1 MARRKKKSRKNSSRN
16 SVLTVA
22 IFLVLC
28 AIIVM
33 AWKRLPNDENT
44 HSSVAHAPS
53 STMSGESLL
62 RVIIPDTIP
71 SQIVDY
77 TGMTLSFNARRHTP
91 NWVAWELTGDE
102 TTGTVK
108 RSSTFYNDPNVA
120 GCPETY
126 DYLYSGYD
134 RGHMAPAADM
144 KWSADAMK
152 ETFYLTNICPQD
164 HKLNI
169 GSWNNLE
176 EKCRALAQI
185 DSAIII
191 ISGPLYLHPTK
202 EFLGDNR
209 VEVPS
214 HFFKVILSP
223 YSEQPS
229 AIAFLIANSSHTEG
243 LQKSATSINNIESL
257 TGYDFFSALPND
269 VEEEL
274 EAQND
279 FMKWNRYITSNKR
292 KTQKRN

>member
-1 MARRKKKSRKNSSRN
+1 MATRRKKTRKSSSRN
-16 SVLTVA
+16 SVLTVV
-22 IFLVLC
+22 IFLFLC
-28 AIIVM
+28 AVIVM
-33 AWKRLPNDENT
+33 AWKKLPAGNNSF
-44 HSSVAHAPS
+44 SSPSPS
-53 STMSGESLL
+53 SSALSGESLL
-62 RVIIPDTIP
+62 KVIIPDSIP

-91 NWVAWELTGDE
+91 NWVAWELTADE
-102 TTGTVK
+102 TTGSVK
-108 RSSTFYNDPNVA
+108 RSSTFYNDPDVA

-176 EKCRALAQI
+176 EKCRSLARI
-185 DSAIII
+185 DSAIVIV
-191 ISGPLYLHPTK
+191 SGPLYLHPTN

-223 YSEQPS
+223 YAEQPS

-243 LQKSATSINNIESL
+243 LQKSATSINEIESL
-257 TGYDFFSALPND
+257 TGYDFFSALPD
-269 VEEEL
+269 EIEEEL
-274 EAQND
+274 ESQND
-279 FMKWNRYITSNKR
+279 FMKWNRHITSMTRKNK
-292 KTQKRN
+292 KSN